1 MRDRSACH
9 GRTRGAATRAIG
21 PLHAAVRGVARGL
34 DTAADAATAAPGDH
48 VHAAEP
54 PAAHAVQVVELRELE
69 EEGGA
74 RKQTIRGG
82 RPTADRRGGR
92 RWRCGPTRPRRCR

>member
-1 MRDRSACH
+1 M
-9 GRTRGAATRAIG
+9 AARAAPPRAPSG
-21 PLHAAVRGVARGL
+21 LCSAAVRGVERGV
-34 DTAADAATAAPGDH
+34 DAAADAATAAPGDRA
-48 VHAAEP
+48 HAAEP
-54 PAAHAVQVVELRELE
+54 PAARAVQVVELRELE